1 MFCFVFLRNLDFY
14 LFNRH
19 CKCIYYANWQS
30 DKENENELS
39 PKSNEMK
46 WEEEAKLVYG
56 VVYSLRNL
64 CRKLSTVK

>member
-1 MFCFVFLRNLDFY
+1 

-19 CKCIYYANWQS
+19 CKCIYYANWQNN
-30 DKENENELS
+30 KESEESELS
-39 PKSNEMK
+39 PKASEMK